1 MNSITFFIDIF
12 SLLDETYAGIGNVN
26 YQIAKYFY
34 LNLKEK
40 THFFYFDKIVKKEI
54 ISEIISKKS
63 GAGLGKFRESKTI
76 YETTLE
82 SMLKQINTKTVGIF
96 QQVKPFRNIFDYEV
110 QMIFDFT
117 PLLTPEFLFKET
129 LNWHATKIE
138 KDLESNS
145 LCVCISNS
153 TKEDLVS
160 YLAFPVEK
168 TFVSYLGCQHG
179 LREAEPYKNI
189 LQELGNRVEKF
200 VLILGTVEPRKN
212 VEMVFALLEKNP
224 QLLNEYKFIFLGRDA
239 GKDGWGETFKER
251 LSKVKIEE
259 DLKSN
264 KIKHF
269 DYVTEEEK
277 NILLMTAE
285 FMIYPSFYEG
295 FGLPVLEA
303 LSVGCPVLAS
313 ISSSIPE
320 VGEDSVCYFDPYSLI
335 SFEEKFY
342 QLVNDLKLNRDK
354 IVRNCIKQS
363 SKFIWN
369 KFFEGMIKRIEQDV
383 KSIPN
388 IKVETKDVFLNINRN
403 LQILLIKLDH
413 RGDFLLSFPAIM
425 RLKDKFK
432 NAEIDVIL
440 GEWNVSLAKKLNVFR
455 NIFVY
460 NFYSSKSSEKPS
472 IKAAEQDDLLNRLP
486 KYDIAIDLRRPGDT
500 RFLLAKVP
508 ATFKVGYKSFSDEDG
523 ELDICLHTEMDE
535 KGKIIENNRVNISLQ
550 ILKLIDAIPINT
562 IHLPKFIDYQPYG
575 RQVGIFPGAG
585 VDSKQWPMEYFFKIT
600 KDIIEIKLADHVN
613 IYLAEF
619 EKELTESFLKIPKV
633 RVLVGLEFEEMIE
646 SLATNC
652 LILANNSFGVHI
664 SSYLGIP
671 TIAIYGGI
679 ETVWEWQPPFGS
691 VTILYSDVPCSPCHD
706 IAKNCPFDLI
716 CLKQIT
722 PEYVLKI
729 IEKCLKEKIYAAKT
743 SYYVYSHAGINSD
756 IMAKIKVRQ
765 LNIDS

>member
-12 SLLDETYAGIGNVN
+12 SLFDETYAGIGNVN

-54 ISEIISKKS
+54 IGEVIAKKS
-63 GAGLGKFRESKTI
+63 GAHLGNFRESESI
-76 YETTLE
+76 YETTVE
-82 SMLKQINTKTVGIF
+82 AMLKQINTTTVGIF

-117 PLLTPEFLFKET
+117 PLLTPEFIFKET
-129 LNWHATKIE
+129 LKWHSTKIE

-153 TKEDLVS
+153 TQEDLVN
-160 YLAFPVEK
+160 YLAYPEEK

-179 LREAEPYKNI
+179 LREVEPYKNI
-189 LQELGNRVEKF
+189 LQGLGNRVEKF

-212 VEMVFALLEKNP
+212 IEMVFALLEKNP
-224 QLLNEYKFIFLGRDA
+224 QLLNAYKFIFIGRDA
-239 GKDGWGETFKER
+239 GKDGWGETFKKR
-251 LSKVKIEE
+251 LSKVKI
-259 DLKSN
+259 DKNLKSSR
-264 KIKHF
+264 IKHL

-285 FMIYPSFYEG
+285 LMIYPSFYEG

-303 LSVGCPVLAS
+303 LSVGCPVLTS
-313 ISSSIPE
+313 MSSSIPE
-320 VGEDSVCYFDPYSLI
+320 AGGDAAYYFDPNSLI
-335 SFEEKFY
+335 NFEEKFY
-342 QLVNDLKLNRDK
+342 QLLNDLKTNRDK
-354 IVRNCIKQS
+354 IVGNGIKQS
-363 SKFIWN
+363 SIFTWDD
-369 KFFEGMIKRIEQDV
+369 FFEKMMRRIEQDV
-383 KSIPN
+383 QSIPN
-388 IKVETKDVFLNINRN
+388 IRVETKNVFFNINRN

-460 NFYSSKSSEKPS
+460 NFYTSKSSEKPS
-472 IKAAEQDDLLNRLP
+472 IKVMEQDDLLKKLP

-508 ATFKVGYKSFSDEDG
+508 AAFKVGYKSFSDFDREI
-523 ELDICLHTEMDE
+523 DICLDTEMDE
-535 KGKIIENNRVNISLQ
+535 KGKIIENNRINISLQ
-550 ILKLIDAIPINT
+550 MLKLIDAIPIHT
-562 IHLPKFIDYQPYG
+562 IHLPKFIDYQPHERY
-575 RQVGIFPGAG
+575 VAIFPGAG

-600 KDIIEIKLADHVN
+600 KDLIEKKLADQVN

-619 EKELTESFLKIPKV
+619 EKELAESFLKIPQV
-633 RVLVGLEFEEMIE
+633 RVLVGLGFDEMIE

-652 LILANNSFGVHI
+652 LTLANNSFGVHI
-664 SSYLGIP
+664 SSYIGIP

-679 ETVWEWQPPFGS
+679 ETIWEWQPPFGS

-706 IAKNCPFDLI
+706 IAKNCPYDLI

-722 PEYVLKI
+722 PEYVLKT
-729 IEKCLKEKIYAAKT
+729 IESLLNEGIHFNQTTSFIYGN
-743 SYYVYSHAGINSD
+743 GI
-756 IMAKIKVRQ
+756 KY
-765 LNIDS
+765 LEG